1 MHSCSQ
7 VGLVG
12 HAVAASYVASPAQ
25 TSAHESII
33 PIIPVEVELAVVP
46 VGPVVAA
53 VVTPPVAPLVE
64 PLVEPLVAA
73 VVEPFDV
80 VADVDEP
87 VDAPVELLV
96 VVAPDDGPAP
106 VEPFVVEALV
116 VPGAP
121 PDPPLPSSSPHP
133 VSKPSTANPQRSFPV
148 MTPSVSGC
156 DATRSL
162 TFMPA
167 LRRSCRG
174 VTLCPSQM
182 AQAVHPPPL
191 LLALLAAK

>member
-1 MHSCSQ
+1 M
-7 VGLVG
+7 
-12 HAVAASYVASPAQ
+12 
-25 TSAHESII
+25 
-33 PIIPVEVELAVVP
+33 PVELELAVVP

-64 PLVEPLVAA
+64 PLVAA

-80 VADVDEP
+80 VADVDEA
-87 VDAPVELLV
+87 VEAPVELLV

-106 VEPFVVEALV
+106 VAPFAVEALV

-133 VSKPSTANPQRSFPV
+133 VSKPSTANPHRSFPV
-148 MTPSVSGC
+148 MTFSVSGC
-156 DATRSL
+156 GAARSL
-162 TFMPA
+162 TFTLTP
-167 LRRSCRG
+167 RRSCRA
-174 VTLCPSQM
+174 VTLCPSLM
-182 AQAVHPPPL
+182 ARPVHPPPL